1 MQKRTIVT
9 LPGDGIGRVVL
20 DETLR
25 VLDAVGFKA
34 DYVEGDIGWEF
45 WCKEG
50 NPLPQRTIDL
60 LQKHKVALFGA
71 ITSKPKDKAASELA
85 PELQGKGY
93 TYFSPIV
100 ALRQHFGLDICMR
113 PCKTFKGNPLN
124 FIRRGANNT
133 IEEPLVDTMIFRQN
147 TEGLYGGVEW
157 TNPSDLVYEGLMS
170 HPKFRENFA
179 WCPRE
184 ELAISTRI
192 FTKKYTSRIV
202 RAAFEY
208 AKENGYKGITVCEK
222 PNVIRE
228 TSGMMLKVAQEMAKN
243 EFPGMQVWDTN
254 IDAQMMWLTKN
265 PEDYNVIVAGNMFG
279 DIISDGFAG
288 LIGGLGFA
296 CSAQFG
302 EAGVA
307 VFEPTHGS
315 APKYADFET
324 SIVNPIAMVNSAIMM
339 LEYIGEK
346 EMAKK
351 IENAVAE
358 VIAEGKVKTYDMNKM
373 RGMAD
378 VVNQGAAS
386 THQMADAIIA
396 KLK

>member
-1 MQKRTIVT
+1 
-9 LPGDGIGRVVL
+9 
-20 DETLR
+20 
-25 VLDAVGFKA
+25 
-34 DYVEGDIGWEF
+34 
-45 WCKEG
+45 
-50 NPLPQRTIDL
+50 
-60 LQKHKVALFGA
+60 
-71 ITSKPKDKAASELA
+71 
-85 PELQGKGY
+85 
-93 TYFSPIV
+93 
-100 ALRQHFGLDICMR
+100 
-113 PCKTFKGNPLN
+113 
-124 FIRRGANNT
+124 
-133 IEEPLVDTMIFRQN
+133 
-147 TEGLYGGVEW
+147 
-157 TNPSDLVYEGLMS
+157 
-170 HPKFRENFA
+170 
-179 WCPRE
+179 
-184 ELAISTRI
+184 
-192 FTKKYTSRIV
+192 
-202 RAAFEY
+202 
-208 AKENGYKGITVCEK
+208 
-222 PNVIRE
+222 
-228 TSGMMLKVAQEMAKN
+228 MMLKVAQEMAKN

-373 RGMAD
+373 RGTAD